1 MMILSDEQIEEGFW
15 GHLQIN
21 SMVPKSVSY
30 PDEYQGATHINIVCT
45 QLSISDYQQKK
56 LVNQWCNRIP
66 EMDQIR
72 YLWFNSR
79 VNQALFDAAC
89 KNHHLEGLFVKRSG
103 IKDLSYLTNLNNL
116 KYLHIGSS
124 PSVGSIDVFS
134 MMSQLIVLQIEN
146 FKRIQDISPLQSL
159 SQLEGLA
166 IEGSMW
172 NTQIVESLEPLS
184 DLLNLRYIFLA
195 NLRSLDQTL
204 EPLSRLRKL
213 RNIRTTFK
221 WPKSEFKLLRNSLP
235 ELAYGTP
242 FQTELID
249 QFSK

>member
-1 MMILSDEQIEEGFW
+1 MILSEEQIEEGFW
-15 GHLQIN
+15 SHIQVNG
-21 SMVPKSVSY
+21 MVPKPINY
-30 PDEYQGATHINIVCT
+30 LDEYQEGPTINIVCT
-45 QLSISDYQQKK
+45 QLSISDYRQKK

-72 YLWFNSR
+72 YLWFSSR

-89 KNHHLEGLFVKRSG
+89 QNHHLEGLFVKWSG
-103 IKDLSYLTNLNNL
+103 IKDLSNLTHLKNL

-124 PSVGSIDVFS
+124 PSVESIDVFTQ
-134 MMSQLIVLQIEN
+134 MSQLIVLQIEN
-146 FKRIQDISPLQSL
+146 FKRIRDLSPLRSL
-159 SQLEGLA
+159 GQLEGLA

-172 NTQIVESLEPLS
+172 NTQIVDTLEPLS
-184 DLLNLRYIFLA
+184 DLQNLRYIFLA
-195 NLRSLDQTL
+195 NLRSLDETL
-204 EPLSRLRKL
+204 EPLSRLKKL

-221 WPKSEFKLLRNSLP
+221 WPKSEFQFLRDSLP

-249 QFSK
+249 LFSK

>member
-1 MMILSDEQIEEGFW
+1 MVLTNEQIEEGFW
-15 GHLQIN
+15 SHLQIN
-21 SMVPKSVSY
+21 GRVPKPVNY
-30 PDEYQGATHINIVCT
+30 LDEYQEGAFINIVCT

-56 LVNQWCNRIP
+56 LVNQWVNRIP
-66 EMDQIR
+66 EMDHIR
-72 YLWFNSR
+72 YLWFSSR

-89 KNHHLEGLFVKRSG
+89 KIHHLKGLYIKWSG
-103 IKDLSYLTNLNNL
+103 IKDLSNLANLKNL

-124 PSVGSIDVFS
+124 PSVESIDVFS
-134 MMSQLIVLQIEN
+134 KMSQLIVLQIEN
-146 FKRIQDISPLQSL
+146 FKRIRELSPLRSL

-172 NTQIVESLEPLS
+172 NAQIVDSLEPLS
-184 DLLNLRYIFLA
+184 DLQNLRYIFLA
-195 NLRSLDQTL
+195 NLRSLDETL
-204 EPLSRLRKL
+204 EPLTRLKKL

-221 WPKSEFKLLRNSLP
+221 WTKSEFQLLRESLP
-235 ELAYGTP
+235 ELKYGTP